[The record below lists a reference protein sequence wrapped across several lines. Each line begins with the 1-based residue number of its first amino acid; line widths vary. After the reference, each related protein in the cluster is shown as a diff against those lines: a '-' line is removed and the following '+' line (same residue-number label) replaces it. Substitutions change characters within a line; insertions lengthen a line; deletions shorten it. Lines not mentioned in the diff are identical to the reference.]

1 MSKPEHPP
9 GTLERAYQGL
19 LLVSNGCC
27 HLILIVMTGVIGID
41 VGCRYVLGFST
52 QIAEEVASLGLVAL
66 IFLSLPGAFDE
77 GRFLRIDVVYVRL
90 SARLRRMADFAF
102 HLTAVAVTCVY
113 LWFVIKLALNSYKA
127 GMRADT
133 YLATPNYLPQTAM
146 AFGLA
151 TLLIAVFVGLVGLA
165 QRMGQD

>member
-1 MSKPEHPP
+1 MSTPEPSL

-19 LLVSNGCC
+19 LLLSNGCC
-27 HLILIVMTGVIGID
+27 HLILIVMTLVIGMD

-52 QIAEEVASLGLVAL
+52 QIAEETASLGLVAL

-77 GRFLRIDVVYVRL
+77 GLFLRIDIAYARL
-90 SARLRRMADFAF
+90 SKRLRRLADFAF
-102 HLTAVAVTCVY
+102 HLTAVAVTSVY
-113 LWFVIKLALNSYKA
+113 LWFVIKLALNSYKS

-146 AFGLA
+146 ALGLA
-151 TLLIAVFVGLVGLA
+151 ALLIAILAGLVR
-165 QRMGQD
+165 RMEQD